1 MATVAECEKA
11 MHELA
16 ARLAG
21 ADADHRRKAD
31 LDRTLSCTLRDL
43 KVTFVGHLHDGQL
56 DDIRQV
62 ESAAAQVRLTLSSDD
77 LLKLVAGDL
86 DVGRAMVSG
95 RLRIYAG
102 VVDLLKLRSIF

>member
-11 MHELA
+11 MHDLA

-86 DVGRAMVSG
+86 DVGQAMVSG
-95 RLRIYAG
+95 RLRIDAG
-102 VVDLLKLRSIF
+102 VLDLLKLRSIF